1 VTHTDAMM
9 ATLQPEAVYAAW
21 LDASNPVTAILTWD
35 TITLVAHGTS
45 GAHGEVRR
53 GTRGAAINAR
63 KRAIERF
70 PWADSDSRPVTVSLK
85 LVSKRYSETH
95 GFMHASYFTYKVTRS

>member
-1 VTHTDAMM
+1 MTHSEVAL
-9 ATLQPEAVYAAW
+9 ATVQPAEIYSAW
-21 LDASNPVTAILTWD
+21 LDASNPVNALLTWD
-35 TITLVAHGTS
+35 TVTLVAHGTS

-53 GTRGAAINAR
+53 GTRGAAIGAR

-70 PWADSDSRPVTVSLK
+70 PWVDSDSRPVTVSLK
-85 LVSKRYSETH
+85 LMSKRYSESY